1 MASEMRKGGG
11 RGHIKHFAE
20 VGPDVCKRGRT
31 SGIPQGSV
39 VCSLC
44 ACDGL
49 ACGLG
54 WPVHRVTMC
63 NVQKS

>member
-1 MASEMRKGGG
+1 MVVTSEMRGG
-11 RGHIKHFAE
+11 GHIKHFGV

-54 WPVHRVTMC
+54 WSARCAMC